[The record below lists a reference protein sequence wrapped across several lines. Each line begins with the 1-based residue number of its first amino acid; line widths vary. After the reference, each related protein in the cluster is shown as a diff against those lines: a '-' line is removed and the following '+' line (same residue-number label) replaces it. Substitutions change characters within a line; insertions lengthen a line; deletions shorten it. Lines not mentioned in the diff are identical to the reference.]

1 MMKVK
6 TPNNTNIQSY
16 LKPDTIYE
24 AEIVLGDCIEFK
36 NHTLLCED
44 GNPSIGFSSIKN
56 SSHLNGQDWILIQQT
71 NREKLRDFITANNIR
86 TNAVSR
92 ALGYKKN
99 WLSQHIGRKDRKD
112 MSDETLNN
120 ILKKLH
126 IDWASDQW
134 LTVKAEVPY
143 RTKPCNYPE
152 GHHRERLQRAFWDG
166 LVK

>member
-1 MMKVK
+1 MKYKIIETFDYHEKHYGFKIGKIYSGYQKENGDIFLLNDCDRPAHFYEDMVLPLKSNRDILRQFVK
-6 TPNNTNIQSY
+6 
-16 LKPDTIYE
+16 DH
-24 AEIVLGDCIEFK
+24 G
-36 NHTLLCED
+36 
-44 GNPSIGFSSIKN
+44 
-56 SSHLNGQDWILIQQT
+56 
-71 NREKLRDFITANNIR
+71 IR

-99 WLSQHIGRKDRKD
+99 WLSQHVGRKDRKD
-112 MSDETLNN
+112 MSDETLNK

-166 LVK
+166 LVMA

>member
-1 MMKVK
+1 MVLPLKSNRDILRQFVK
-6 TPNNTNIQSY
+6 
-16 LKPDTIYE
+16 DH
-24 AEIVLGDCIEFK
+24 G
-36 NHTLLCED
+36 
-44 GNPSIGFSSIKN
+44 
-56 SSHLNGQDWILIQQT
+56 
-71 NREKLRDFITANNIR
+71 IR

-112 MSDETLNN
+112 MSDEKLNN

-126 IDWASDQW
+126 IDWTSDQF
-134 LTVKAEVPY
+134 LTVKAEVQY

-166 LVK
+166 LVKA